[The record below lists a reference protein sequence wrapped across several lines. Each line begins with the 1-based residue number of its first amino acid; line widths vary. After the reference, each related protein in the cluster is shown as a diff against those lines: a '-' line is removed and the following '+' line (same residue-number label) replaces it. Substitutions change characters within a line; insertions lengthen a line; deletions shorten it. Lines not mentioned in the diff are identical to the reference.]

1 MKKTSGAA
9 VVALAAFALTGCS
22 ASQPTDP
29 DAVQRWL
36 EERAESTAGAAQ
48 LSGLAVKPDDQR
60 TLDGAIA
67 AGEAVRIDFES
78 PQDVTSVRFEC
89 FGAETM
95 DAGVYYENESGQV
108 GTGATDVRCADGPIT
123 IDVGSEPLSAIAANG
138 VNGDGRGAWSVTVR

>member
-1 MKKTSGAA
+1 MKKTSAA
-9 VVALAAFALTGCS
+9 VVVAIAALALTGCS
-22 ASQPTDP
+22 ASQSTD
-29 DAVQRWL
+29 DGAVQRWL

-67 AGEAVRIDFES
+67 AGQAVRIDFES
-78 PQDVTSVRFEC
+78 PQDVTSVQFEC

-95 DAGVYYENESGQV
+95 DAGVYYESGSGQV

-123 IDVGSEPLSAIAANG
+123 IDVGREPLSAIAA
-138 VNGDGRGAWSVTVR
+138 DGTNAEGLGAWSVTVR